1 MAYSTQHID
10 YLKGAV
16 QEAAEAARAAKT
28 QWKHADSDES
38 AALEAVFQEA
48 KKARKFATLE
58 LEAAEAENALA
69 EPVSTAPEPAA
80 APAPAPA
87 PAPVG
92 GSDELDQRWSS
103 WCRQQGRNL
112 TARPEG
118 WGE

>member
-10 YLKGAV
+10 FLKGAV
-16 QEAAEAARAAKT
+16 QEAADAATEAKT
-28 QWKHADSDES
+28 QWKHATPDES
-38 AALEAVFQEA
+38 AALEAAFQEA

-69 EPVSTAPEPAA
+69 APVATP
-80 APAPAPA
+80 PAPAPA
-87 PAPVG
+87 PAPVEG
-92 GSDELDQRWSS
+92 NAELDQRWSS